1 MRSNGE
7 CSPERPR
14 NSQKL
19 AAMTLLLAAVGRG
32 SEIPPLLEW
41 LTREAHHERAQYSP
55 RRPVWVLIRAASP
68 VVPGAASDRDRRL
81 WFAGLFAARL
91 SAGHHQR
98 EAPEI
103 LWTPLDEGIGIA
115 LDLAGDRM
123 WVTDL

>member
-41 LTREAHHERAQYSP
+41 LTREAHHERAQGSP

-68 VVPGAASDRDRRL
+68 VIPGRRIRSRSSAAAAAAPQRHSGRAETETKGGLMSDDRDRT
-81 WFAGLFAARL
+81 
-91 SAGHHQR
+91 
-98 EAPEI
+98 I
-103 LWTPLDEGIGIA
+103 
-115 LDLAGDRM
+115 
-123 WVTDL
+123 